1 MNVHSSIIYKSQQVG
16 IMQVSI
22 NRLMDNQN
30 EIYTYNKY
38 YSAIK
43 RNEVDICYH
52 MDEPGKHY
60 AKWKKPV
67 IKDHIL
73 YDSTYMK
80 YLEEANP

>member
-43 RNEVDICYH
+43 RNEVGSFVEMW
-52 MDEPGKHY
+52 MDLES
-60 AKWKKPV
+60 V
-67 IKDHIL
+67 IQSEVSQQEK
-73 YDSTYMK
+73 
-80 YLEEANP
+80 N